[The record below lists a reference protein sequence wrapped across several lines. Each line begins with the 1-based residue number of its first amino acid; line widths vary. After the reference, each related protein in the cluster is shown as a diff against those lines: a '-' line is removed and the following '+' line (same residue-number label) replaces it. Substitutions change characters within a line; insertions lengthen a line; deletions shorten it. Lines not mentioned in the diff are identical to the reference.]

1 MAHLRSVSR
10 LYSLLTV
17 RKSRLIRYKH
27 GSQTSLEGKFE
38 GSSLCVLCVFLC
50 ISFMLLWFIYGP
62 WAGLTAS
69 SKHYLEGI
77 SLYTRLYFLLCFTV
91 LLKCLRRL
99 YACGSIFKCCQ
110 CIITAPV
117 NNHCTCWRTN
127 PLLTKHWL
135 IRGTLVSVYIDHV
148 TYFNRTTTVT
158 NLIRAYNTICIPC
171 PETRL
176 FHVPFKWYK
185 HI

>member
-117 NNHCTCWRTN
+117 NNHRTCWRTN
-127 PLLTKHWL
+127 PLITKHWL
-135 IRGTLVSVYIDHV
+135 IRGTHRFSVYRPRNI
-148 TYFNRTTTVT
+148 
-158 NLIRAYNTICIPC
+158 LQ
-171 PETRL
+171 
-176 FHVPFKWYK
+176 
-185 HI
+185 